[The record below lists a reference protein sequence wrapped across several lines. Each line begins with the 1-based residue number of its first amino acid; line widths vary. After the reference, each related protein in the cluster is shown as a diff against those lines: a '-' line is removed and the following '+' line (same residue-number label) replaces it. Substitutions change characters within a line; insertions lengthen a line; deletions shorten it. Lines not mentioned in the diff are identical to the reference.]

1 MIHTFLLKQWKFGVI
16 AVLAILLN
24 VLFSLYSK
32 EKKEV
37 ARQSSNVEVLNSNY
51 TSYKA
56 AYKTGLKNIHGK
68 DSIIRLNAGKIRALT
83 YTVDEYKQF
92 SARDAQTI
100 KELNISLK
108 NAQSASNIETQ
119 TVTNT
124 VIQLKDS
131 CFNQVTDW
139 QDISGCIKNGEISIK
154 TTSRDS
160 LIAVISTV
168 SKHNFLFFH
177 WGNKISSLDVVSK
190 NPNTQIKGLKY
201 TIIKH

>member
-1 MIHTFLLKQWKFGVI
+1 MIQTFLLKQWKFGVI
-16 AVLAILLN
+16 AILAILLN
-24 VLFSLYSK
+24 VLFSMYSK

-37 ARQSSNVEVLNSNY
+37 SRQSSNVEILNSNY

-56 AYKTGLKNIHGK
+56 AYKTGLKNARGK
-68 DSIIRLNAGKIRALT
+68 DSIISLNAGRIKALT
-83 YTVDEYKQF
+83 YTEGEYKRF
-92 SARDAQTI
+92 RSKDAQTI

-108 NAQSASNIETQ
+108 NAQNVSNIETQ
-119 TVTNT
+119 TITNT

-131 CFNQVTDW
+131 CFNQVTQW
-139 QDISGCIKNGEISIK
+139 QDISGCIKKGEISIK

-177 WGNKISSLDVVSK
+177 WGDKISSLDVISK
-190 NPNTQIKGLKY
+190 NPNTQIAGLKY
-201 TIIKH
+201 TIVKH